1 MKAFTLIELILVV
14 MILGVV
20 VMTAANFELFGR
32 FEVNDI
38 DRASRLQND
47 VYFISA
53 SLCKDLNSALGSSGE
68 WPLAINTSG
77 GNTSLVTIW
86 VDYNKNGVRDGSD
99 RQVAYGY
106 DSTTH
111 QLRKYDNYSGS
122 PGTYTILSRK
132 VVSFV
137 CTVPA
142 SVNYMNFS
150 IAARYDPAS
159 GVSTNNPE
167 VSMFSSGNMPSVSLN

>member
-47 VYFISA
+47 VYFIAA

-68 WPLAINTSG
+68 WPLAISTSG

-150 IAARYDPAS
+150 IVARYDPAS

>member
-1 MKAFTLIELILVV
+1 
-14 MILGVV
+14 
-20 VMTAANFELFGR
+20 
-32 FEVNDI
+32 
-38 DRASRLQND
+38 
-47 VYFISA
+47 
-53 SLCKDLNSALGSSGE
+53 
-68 WPLAINTSG
+68 
-77 GNTSLVTIW
+77 
-86 VDYNKNGVRDGSD
+86 
-99 RQVAYGY
+99 VAYGY

-122 PGTYTILSRK
+122 PGTYAILSRK

-150 IAARYDPAS
+150 IVARYDPVS

-167 VSMFSSGNMPSVSLN
+167 VSLFSSGNMPSVSLN